1 MATKTTPSTSASS
14 AISLPPIVHAIGK
27 LRISFACVMSVPS
40 YYHILRTRIQEILR
54 STCYFSSTK
63 QGGSIGSALAI
74 LTFYPLERIRVEI
87 QSQQQQKSTK
97 KENSDIPNQ
106 EIQEQANESARET
119 ISQCLIRLHNEHSLY
134 RGAKNMALTLM
145 ISNFIFFYALQVIQK
160 SLTSL
165 HNNHDSN
172 PAHQRQRRHQMS
184 KSLTSLLASTLA
196 GVVNVLLT
204 NPMWVASLRIMES
217 KTMRKNCNVSK
228 KNNDDN
234 EATIHNQ
241 QTNLWNVMRQ
251 IAKEEGLLQLWNG
264 TFTSLLLVIN
274 PIISHFLYGQM
285 RVWLLS
291 LHRHRVKAKNTNTR
305 TMTLPP
311 SLTASE
317 AFVLGAI
324 SKMVATVATY
334 PLQLAQV
341 LLRLQSKDDADDFRN
356 DQTCANEPNGGGNQ
370 PNKAAK
376 SYSGMIDCLQ
386 QQFAQGGIRGLF
398 QGMNAKLLSTV
409 LTAAFTFLSYEQT
422 LLLVGNMHK
431 VLMNDV

>member
-1 MATKTTPSTSASS
+1 MMATKTTPSTSASS
-14 AISLPPIVHAIGK
+14 AISLPPIVHAI
-27 LRISFACVMSVPS
+27 
-40 YYHILRTRIQEILR
+40 
-54 STCYFSSTK
+54 
-63 QGGSIGSALAI
+63 GGSIGSALAI

-106 EIQEQANESARET
+106 EIQNQANESARET
-119 ISQCLIRLHNEHSLY
+119 ISQCLIRLHNENSLY

-145 ISNFIFFYALQVIQK
+145 TSNFIFFYALQVIQK

-217 KTMRKNCNVSK
+217 KTMQKNCNVSR

-234 EATIHNQ
+234 EAIIHNQ

-264 TFTSLLLVIN
+264 TFTSCSWYQI
-274 PIISHFLYGQM
+274 Q
-285 RVWLLS
+285 
-291 LHRHRVKAKNTNTR
+291 
-305 TMTLPP
+305 
-311 SLTASE
+311 
-317 AFVLGAI
+317 
-324 SKMVATVATY
+324 
-334 PLQLAQV
+334 
-341 LLRLQSKDDADDFRN
+341 
-356 DQTCANEPNGGGNQ
+356 
-370 PNKAAK
+370 
-376 SYSGMIDCLQ
+376 SYSTFYMAKCVYGCYLCID
-386 QQFAQGGIRGLF
+386 I
-398 QGMNAKLLSTV
+398 V
-409 LTAAFTFLSYEQT
+409 
-422 LLLVGNMHK
+422 
-431 VLMNDV
+431 